1 MHFAADAGCRAA
13 PSCRELKTL
22 DAKPFARL
30 SPDAVLAAVEAVGVR
45 TDGRLLALNSFEN
58 RVYQVGVEDAKP
70 LVAKFYRA
78 GRWSDAAIE
87 EEHAFALELDEAEL
101 PVVAP
106 LQFHGSALLQ
116 HGGLRFA
123 LYPRCGGRAPELES
137 ASNLQWMGRLLAR
150 LHGVGSRQR
159 FAARGTIDRTT
170 LIDKPAQAVMASPLL
185 PPAQHARYAHAVET
199 LGELIDARFAAQG
212 TITTLRLHGDCHAG
226 NVLWTDA
233 GPHFVDLDDA
243 RMGPAVQDLWML
255 APGPQALDALL
266 EGYAE
271 FRDFDYRELALIEP
285 LRLMRQIHYAG
296 WIAQRW
302 DDPAFPRAF
311 PFAAEPRWWEQH
323 VEDLREASQRFGDPA

>member
-1 MHFAADAGCRAA
+1 M
-13 PSCRELKTL
+13 
-22 DAKPFARL
+22 
-30 SPDAVLAAVEAVGVR
+30 LAAVESVGVR

-58 RVYQVGVEDAKP
+58 RVYQVGVEDASP
-70 LVAKFYRA
+70 LIAKFYRA
-78 GRWSDAAIE
+78 GRWSDAAIA
-87 EEHAFALELDEAEL
+87 EEHALALELVQAEL

-106 LQFHGSALLQ
+106 LRVHNSTLL
-116 HGGLRFA
+116 HHEEFRFA

-137 ASNLQWMGRLLAR
+137 AQNLQWMGRLLAR
-150 LHGVGSRQR
+150 VHGVGSRR
-159 FAARGTIDRTT
+159 AFVARGAIDRAT
-170 LIDKPAQAVMASPLL
+170 LIDKPARAVLASPLL
-185 PPAQHARYAHAVET
+185 PPAQHQRYARAT
-199 LGELIDARFAAQG
+199 AAIGELVDARFAALG
-212 TITTLRLHGDCHAG
+212 KFTTLRLHGDCHAG

-255 APGPQALDALL
+255 APNPQALDLLL

-271 FRDFDYRELALIEP
+271 FRDFDHRELALIEP

-302 DDPAFPRAF
+302 VDPAFPRAF

-323 VEDLREASQRFGDPA
+323 VEDLREAAERFDDQV